1 MKFLREESF
10 GSNISK
16 TDVLKKN
23 CVEHKSISRFETDY
37 LPNISTPVAIV
48 NW

>member
-1 MKFLREESF
+1 MKFLRGETFSP
-10 GSNISK
+10 NISK

-23 CVEHKSISRFETDY
+23 CVEHISISRFETDY